1 MASTRTGLSS
11 SSYSIVTWVLPS
23 GRRYGSVPS
32 LRTAVSCSASRWA
45 IVIGSGISSGVSSQA
60 KPNIR
65 PWSPAPWR
73 SSGSTEP
80 SRRAPRRGVDALGDV
95 GRLGVERDLHG
106 AGLAVE
112 ALDRGVV
119 ADLQHAVAGDAGDV
133 DVRLGGDLTADEHHA
148 RGDERLAG
156 DPALRVVGQ
165 QGVEDAVA
173 DLVGN
178 LVRVTLGHG
187 LGREE
192 AAHSSSPGSESVP
205 TDLPAGQHWDARQS
219 RRNVR
224 MLVQRSAYRT
234 PRFATRPARRRRP
247 TPRGPARSSGR
258 ARRA

>member
-23 GRRYGSVPS
+23 GTQVRQR
-32 LRTAVSCSASRWA
+32 AVLAHGGELLGEAVRDRDRQRHQLGRLVA
-45 IVIGSGISSGVSSQA
+45 GEAEHQA
-60 KPNIR
+60 LVAGALEVER
-65 PWSPAPWR
+65 VD
-73 SSGSTEP
+73 
-80 SRRAPRRGVDALGDV
+80 RAAGAGLVGGVDALRDV
-95 GRLGVERDLHG
+95 GRLRVEGDLHG
-106 AGLAVE
+106 AGLTVE

-119 ADLQHAVAGDAGDV
+119 ADLQHAVAGDPGDV
-133 DVRLGGDLTADEHHA
+133 DVRLGGDLAADEHHA

-192 AAHSSSPGSESVP
+192 AAHSSSPGKRIGA
-205 TDLPAGQHWDARQS
+205 DGQPAGQHWMQA
-219 RRNVR
+219 V
-224 MLVQRSAYRT
+224 
-234 PRFATRPARRRRP
+234 
-247 TPRGPARSSGR
+247 
-258 ARRA
+258 